1 MLTVPV
7 WTTTHITYCGSLD
20 LRNTFFLI
28 IIFLNI
34 IIAINIC
41 HFHTCFK
48 MGIM

>member
-1 MLTVPV
+1 MLIVPV

-28 IIFLNI
+28 IIFLNM